1 MFAVEFTAGEKR
13 GLESKTNKC
22 VLCYRRS
29 ENFPIGGNWAV
40 WLDMPA
46 DCFPKCPELWES
58 ESRLASCHGGASSKE
73 PQCWALGQP
82 SFHSAYPWLPSLTA
96 NSAPQ
101 LSRAELNFSP
111 LPLLNV
117 LLLIFEISSCVCC
130 LFTMLSSNSVTLVWS
145 YLMLFSGPFLSLFFF
160 PYYSPNFVCLLAIHL
175 FLCWLLFL
183 QWFLSLYGPVFKSML

>member
-1 MFAVEFTAGEKR
+1 MFAVEFTVEEKR

-22 VLCYRRS
+22 VLYYRRS

-101 LSRAELNFSP
+101 LSWAELKLLPSPTAKCASTHFRDLQLCLLPVHRAEFKFSHLGVV
-111 LPLLNV
+111 LPD
-117 LLLIFEISSCVCC
+117 
-130 LFTMLSSNSVTLVWS
+130 TLQWS
-145 YLMLFSGPFLSLFFF
+145 FFIPFFLSL
-160 PYYSPNFVCLLAIHL
+160 L
-175 FLCWLLFL
+175 FT
-183 QWFLSLYGPVFKSML
+183 